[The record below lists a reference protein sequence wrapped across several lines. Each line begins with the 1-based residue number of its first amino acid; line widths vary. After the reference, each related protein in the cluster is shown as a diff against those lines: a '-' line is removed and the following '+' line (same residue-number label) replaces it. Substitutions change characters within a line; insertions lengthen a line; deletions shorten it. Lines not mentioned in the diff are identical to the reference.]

1 MYLQLV
7 FYMYNVCINIMDKRL
22 EIRVFFVHVRS
33 FPLFTDDYQVISN
46 TVLYSKKIQYSF
58 YKETCQNF
66 KLFPNICM

>member
-22 EIRVFFVHVRS
+22 DKRS

-58 YKETCQNF
+58 YRETCQNF